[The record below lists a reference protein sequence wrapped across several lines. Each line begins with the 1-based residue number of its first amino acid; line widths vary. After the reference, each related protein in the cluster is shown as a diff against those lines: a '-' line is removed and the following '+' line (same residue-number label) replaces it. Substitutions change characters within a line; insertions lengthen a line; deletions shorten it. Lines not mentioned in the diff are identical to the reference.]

1 MTFEEDLK
9 CYMRDIPCSACEYC
23 NKCNCFI
30 FVNQHKNCLD
40 KSKVREVILS
50 NTYQI
55 ENRDKILKELGLTSE
70 DKE

>member
-1 MTFEEDLK
+1 MTFEEDIKELVID
-9 CYMRDIPCSACEYC
+9 CMSSGCDEEVVMMNLNRIIEA
-23 NKCNCFI
+23 
-30 FVNQHKNCLD
+30 H